1 MHTQLYGLGVS
12 ENIQFMMDSSGC
24 MEIWWP
30 LWLMLLLRPNS
41 RPRAIFQK
49 ENGFLQCTAG
59 LCSRILR
66 ACTVIHLQRPI
77 KISKHQPCQPLLPHL
92 PLHLLGY
99 VAQVTELAQ
108 LPGPVVEPFLIP
120 SPLKTRSF
128 LGSGKCTRV
137 TYPNKEYIASKIQK
151 AHPVFCLFFVC
162 LRQIQQLTFQFLMS
176 ISIYSMHLDP

>member
-1 MHTQLYGLGVS
+1 MHGRTVFQNPKSLHC
-12 ENIQFMMDSSGC
+12 DSPT
-24 MEIWWP
+24 EAYQ
-30 LWLMLLLRPNS
+30 N
-41 RPRAIFQK
+41 
-49 ENGFLQCTAG
+49 LQ
-59 LCSRILR
+59 
-66 ACTVIHLQRPI
+66 
-77 KISKHQPCQPLLPHL
+77 HQPCRPLLPHL

-99 VAQVTELAQ
+99 IAQVTELAQ

-162 LRQIQQLTFQFLMS
+162 LFLLVEARDRYNNLS
-176 ISIYSMHLDP
+176 FSF